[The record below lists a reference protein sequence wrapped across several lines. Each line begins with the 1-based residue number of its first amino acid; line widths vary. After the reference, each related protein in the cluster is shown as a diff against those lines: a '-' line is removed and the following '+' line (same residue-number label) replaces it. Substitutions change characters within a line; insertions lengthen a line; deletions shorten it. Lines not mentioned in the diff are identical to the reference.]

1 MLSTGVRNAAR
12 VGSRH
17 PMSTAAA
24 PKIHKY
30 KDAGPELMKTRPPP
44 GHEHVSREHCCP
56 NVRRLAVAACADVR
70 CEKNCH
76 KSNLIFISIGGRGGG
91 RGRGAAGGKFPPLL

>member
-76 KSNLIFISIGGRGGG
+76 KSNLIFISIGGREGG